1 MPTEDYAFDTQVRLS
16 ALQEAAKRQHEQNSA
31 QSILASAVLYYNFLT
46 GGETK
51 ANIGPDVTAA
61 ELAAMPHPGARAPTI
76 DPLPLAGEPPIE
88 TGAAAAATEAV
99 RRTRRTKA
107 EMEAARAGQLTPQ
120 ELKAVLDPVEAVS
133 QASAAGPAPAAEPAT
148 IVEVKAA
155 FMRVVETEGLGPR
168 AGSALIKQFGVE
180 RISSLP
186 EKDFAAAVAACD
198 AAVAGAG
205 K

>member
-1 MPTEDYAFDTQVRLS
+1 MLDALDMQVRLS
-16 ALQEAAKRQHEQNSA
+16 ALQEATKNQLGHD
-31 QSILASAVLYYNFLT
+31 AVIIVGRAAAFYAFLT
-46 GGETK
+46 GSPAFT
-51 ANIGPDVTAA
+51 NGPV
-61 ELAAMPHPGARAPTI
+61 ETI

-107 EMEAARAGQLTPQ
+107 EMEAARAAERTPI
-120 ELKAVLDPVEAVS
+120 EVGPIAEAAEAT
-133 QASAAGPAPAAEPAT
+133 QAGPAPAAEPAT
-148 IVEVKAA
+148 IVDVKAA
-155 FMRVVETEGLGPR
+155 FMRVVETEGLGPK

-186 EKDFAAAVAACD
+186 EKDFAAAVKACD